1 MAGDAIKARLN
12 QVHEVLLR
20 MHKALIEW
28 EKRRYEDVHG
38 TVGSPYA
45 LLQLLIND
53 AQFAWLRRMSELIV
67 QIDEVVS
74 AKEGV
79 VVEAGEAILGQVR
92 ELIDVKGDGEFQGNY
107 REAVEGDGE
116 VAGLDGELRGV
127 VG

>member
-1 MAGDAIKARLN
+1 
-12 QVHEVLLR
+12 

-28 EKRRYEDVHG
+28 EKRRYEGVHG
-38 TVGSPYA
+38 TVGSPYV

-67 QIDEVVS
+67 QIDEYVS
-74 AKEGV
+74 EKEARG
-79 VVEAGEAILGQVR
+79 VEAGEAILGQVR
-92 ELIDVKGDGEFQGNY
+92 ELIGEGEGEFQGKY
-107 REAVEGDGE
+107 REAVAGDGE